1 MENYDLYFE
10 ELIAL
15 SAVLGKFHQMTN
27 VEPLSKK
34 GVVPQGEPILDS
46 IMSNSVK
53 NIYNSQQSLLY
64 CVETDEFIEFVEG
77 KPGLFV
83 KYYAIVVLG
92 SSKSVNDPLAIV
104 PINQSVQ
111 FSDCNFYIDYFKTH
125 PLNITII
132 NCNDGKCS
140 IKTNVLNNKWCEKC
154 HEKFIADKL
163 HYFLHPQINISEV
176 PRNSIIYIDKSINM
190 INYDDLE
197 SLVKIKK
204 FLNSDK
210 RKIDLIQSN
219 INNADVRMRKIM
231 EVIQTEKKFNQEKI
245 TKLLS
250 IRGGSMDEYCK
261 VISAVNYKIK
271 IFSAVV

>member
-10 ELIAL
+10 ELITL
-15 SAVLGKFHQMTN
+15 GAVLGKFNQMTN
-27 VEPLSKK
+27 T
-34 GVVPQGEPILDS
+34 EPIIDS
-46 IMSNSVK
+46 VMSDSVK

-64 CVETDEFIEFVEG
+64 CTETDEFVEFVGG

-83 KYYAIVVLG
+83 KYFAIIVLG

-104 PINQSVQ
+104 PINQNVQ
-111 FSDCNFYIDYFKTH
+111 FSECNFYIDYFKTH
-125 PLNITII
+125 PSNITII

-140 IKTNVLNNKWCEKC
+140 IKTNVINNKWCEKC
-154 HEKFIADKL
+154 HEKFTADKL
-163 HYFLHPQINISEV
+163 YYFLHPQIKISET
-176 PRNSIIYIDKSINM
+176 PRNSIICIEKSISM

-204 FLNSDK
+204 FLNSDR
-210 RKIDLIQSN
+210 RKIDLILAN
-219 INNADVRMRKIM
+219 INNADERMKKIV
-231 EVIQTEKKFNQEKI
+231 ETIQTEKKFNQEKI

-261 VISAVNYKIK
+261 TISAVNYKIK
-271 IFSAVV
+271 SFSDIV